1 MHAHLKEYLPV
12 VFIIFS
18 CHIIASHNTAPN
30 FGYFLGTFF
39 HQERFRS
46 KSIKNSFFSNLVF
59 FDFTFTSHRT
69 AYTPQCNLMFNSER
83 WKRPKLINHNWH

>member
-46 KSIKNSFFSNLVF
+46 KVLKTHFFLTWFSLTLHSRVIEQPTRLNV
-59 FDFTFTSHRT
+59 
-69 AYTPQCNLMFNSER
+69 
-83 WKRPKLINHNWH
+83 I